1 MDQGRQEVNIVLDAS
16 AALSWLA
23 RRRDAGEAATSR
35 RAAQEVVREG
45 ALVPT
50 LFFTEIT
57 NGLLIAERTGNISP
71 NQVNSFLA
79 DVDALPI
86 TTDREAPESTLRAVL
101 ELARA
106 TGLTVYDATYLE
118 LALRSRSVLATFD
131 RRLVTAARARG
142 IPVFGQN

>member
-1 MDQGRQEVNIVLDAS
+1 MDQGRQEVNLVLDAS
-16 AALSWLA
+16 VALSWLA
-23 RRRDAGEAATSR
+23 RRGDAGEAGISR

-45 ALVPT
+45 ALVPA

-57 NGLLIAERTGNISP
+57 NGLLVAERTGNISP

-101 ELARA
+101 ELSRG
-106 TGLTVYDATYLE
+106 TGLTAYDATYLE
-118 LALRSRSVLATFD
+118 LAMRSRGILATFD
-131 RRLVTAARARG
+131 RRLATAARSNG
-142 IPVFGQN
+142 IPLFGQT